1 MRIFL
6 AEKSKDL
13 RVGLQFLLHQ
23 EPGLQVIGVADSGK
37 GLPTRI
43 KASQPDVLLL
53 DWYLPDA
60 HMTELIA
67 DIRALDF
74 QLQIIV
80 ISVHPQ
86 EKSAVMSAGADY
98 FIVKNSPPDKLLAKL
113 RDYSQIPTDV
123 TPFASTKKQT

>member
-1 MRIFL
+1 MRIFI
-6 AEKSKDL
+6 AEKSDGL

-23 EPGLQVIGVADSGK
+23 EPGLQVIGVADNGK

-43 KASQPDVLLL
+43 KASEPDVLLL

-60 HMTELIA
+60 PMTELIA
-67 DIRALDF
+67 NIRAIDF

-80 ISVHPQ
+80 LSVQPK
-86 EKSAVMSAGADY
+86 EKSAAMSAGADY

-113 RDYSQIPTDV
+113 RDYNQIPTDG
-123 TPFASTKKQT
+123 TTFASTKEQT